1 MTITLRG
8 NKSQALTFNELD
20 GNFTDLDGR
29 VTTIE
34 GAYVKTVNGVSPT
47 SNAVTITTANITE
60 VTNLYYTDTR
70 SRAAISITDSGG
82 DGSLSYNSSTGVI
95 TYTGPSASEVRAHI
109 SVTDSGGDGSL
120 AYNASTGVIT
130 YTGPSLAEVQA
141 RVNNISIAQLQDVN
155 PTTMNSPVNG
165 HGLVYNSGSGLLELA
180 ELPGAA
186 GGEANSGSNVGGF
199 NEVFQGKAGVDFKFR
214 TIDHGDNITIA
225 QSTNAL
231 TINVVDSPEFGN
243 LKINSAANTIENIST
258 NANIILKPN
267 GTGVVSIDGAL
278 TASGNITGTLATAAQ
293 TNVTSLG
300 TLTAL
305 QVDNININGN
315 TISSTAGTDL
325 NITPLAGQQ
334 IVLDSTIVVDA
345 GVVTG
350 ATSITSTALNAT
362 SAIIDEVTISS
373 NNITTNASNANLVLL
388 ANGTG
393 VVEVDSNIDMNSNKV
408 VNLAT
413 PVANSDAATKQYVDT
428 QLSATDL
435 TISTAGDSGS
445 GSVSTSQTLTVA
457 GTSNEIETSASSQ
470 TITVGLPSAVTVTT
484 SLSVPTAIIDEV
496 TISGNNITTN
506 ATNADLVLVP
516 NGTGTV
522 RTAAIVEIAGED
534 SLNGEI
540 RFEDS
545 NSSNYVAI
553 KAPDVVAS
561 NVTLTLPVDDGTSG
575 QALITD
581 GNGVLSFGAAG
592 AVVTNDESTNAE
604 RLVYVGSI
612 TSGALTAA
620 TQDSGFT
627 YNPSSGTLTAATFNG
642 ALSGTAAIATTVTLV
657 ETNTT
662 DATHFPVFVDT
673 ATGSE
678 NPRTDT
684 GFTYNPNSGTL
695 TSTIFSGTAT
705 TAQYADLAEKYTCD
719 SEYLPGTVLT
729 VSSNEDAELTA
740 ANRTS
745 EYIAGVVSTD
755 PAFLMN
761 SGAEGQAI
769 ALVGRVPV
777 RVIGSVNKGQPVF
790 AFDHGTASADG
801 EGKLV
806 GIALETNSNIDE
818 KSVECMLKV

>member
-1 MTITLRG
+1 MAITLRG
-8 NKSQALTFNELD
+8 NKSKALTFNEMD

-34 GAYVKTVNGVSPT
+34 GAYVKTVNGVSPS

-60 VTNLYYTDTR
+60 NTNLYYTDAR
-70 SRAAISITDSGG
+70 SRAAISVTDSGG
-82 DGSLSYNSSTGVI
+82 DGSLAYNNTTGVI
-95 TYTGPSASEVRAHI
+95 TYTGPSASEVRAKI
-109 SVTDSGGDGSL
+109 SVTDAGGDGSL

-130 YTGPSLAEVQA
+130 YTGPSLAEVKA
-141 RVNNISIAQLQDVN
+141 RVNNIGIAELSDVLS
-155 PTTMNSPVNG
+155 TMMNSPTDG
-165 HGLVYNSGSGLLELA
+165 HGVVFNAGSGKLELA

-186 GGEANSGSNVGGF
+186 GGQNNTGSNVGGF

-214 TIDHGDNITIA
+214 TIDHGDNITIT

-231 TINVVDSPEFGN
+231 TIGLVSSPEFGN
-243 LKINSAANTIENIST
+243 IKINSSANTIENIST
-258 NANIILKPN
+258 NANIVLKPN

-325 NITPLAGQQ
+325 NITPLTGQQ

-350 ATSITSTALNAT
+350 ATSITSTVLNAT
-362 SAIIDEVTISS
+362 SAVIDEITISA
-373 NNITTNASNANLVLL
+373 NNITTNSSNANLVLL

-408 VNLAT
+408 TNLAT
-413 PVANSDAATKQYVDT
+413 PVSNSDAATKQYVDS
-428 QLSATDL
+428 QLSSTDL
-435 TISTAGDSGS
+435 TISTAGDSGT
-445 GSVSTSQTLTVA
+445 GSVSTSQTLTLA
-457 GTSNEIETSASSQ
+457 GTSNEIETSASGQS
-470 TITVGLPSAVTVTT
+470 ITVGLPSAVSVTT
-484 SLSVPTAIIDEV
+484 SLTVPTAIIDEV
-496 TISGNNITTN
+496 TITGNNVTTN
-506 ATNADLVLVP
+506 ASNADLILAP
-516 NGTGTV
+516 NGTGAV
-522 RTAAIVEIAGED
+522 RTAATVEIASTDTGVGE
-534 SLNGEI
+534 L

-545 NSSNYVAI
+545 DSSHYVAL
-553 KAPDVVAS
+553 KAPATVAS

-575 QALITD
+575 QALVTD
-581 GNGVLSFGAAG
+581 GSGVLSFGAAG
-592 AVVTNDESTNAE
+592 ATVTNDESTNAE

-612 TSGALTAA
+612 TTGALTAA

-642 ALSGTAAIATTVTLV
+642 ALSGTASVATTVALV
-657 ETNTT
+657 ATDST
-662 DATHFPVFVDT
+662 DASHFPLFVDT
-673 ATGSE
+673 ATGNE

-705 TAQYADLAEKYTCD
+705 TAQYADLAEKYTTD
-719 SEYLPGTVLT
+719 IEYPAGTVVT
-729 VSSNEDAELTA
+729 VGGEQEVTA
-740 ANRTS
+740 ANADTIF
-745 EYIAGVVSTD
+745 IAGVISTN
-755 PAFLMN
+755 PAYLMN
-761 SGAEGQAI
+761 SEIDGQPI

-777 RVIGSVNKGQPVF
+777 RVIGSVEKGEAVF
-790 AFDHGTASADG
+790 ATDNGLAST
-801 EGKLV
+801 EGVGPIV
-806 GIALETNSNIDE
+806 GIALETNSISDE

>member
-1 MTITLRG
+1 TLRG
-8 NKSQALTFNELD
+8 NKSQALTFNEMD

-34 GAYVKTVNGVSPT
+34 GAYVKTINGVSPT

-70 SRAAISITDSGG
+70 SRAAISVTDSGG

-155 PTTMNSPVNG
+155 PTTMNSPTNG
-165 HGLVYNSGSGLLELA
+165 HGLVYNAGSGLLELA

-186 GGEANSGSNVGGF
+186 GGEANQASNVGGF
-199 NEVFQGKAGVDFKFR
+199 NEIFQGKAGVEFKFR
-214 TIDHGDNITIA
+214 TIDHGDNLTIT

-231 TINVVDSPEFGN
+231 TIGLVDSPEFGN

-278 TASGNITGTLATAAQ
+278 TASGAITGTLATAAQ

-362 SAIIDEVTISS
+362 SAIIDEVTISA

-435 TISTAGDSGS
+435 TLGIGADSGADS
-445 GSVSTSQTLTVA
+445 TVSTSQTLRIS
-457 GTSNEIETSASSQ
+457 GTSNEVDTSVIGQAI
-470 TITVGLPSAVTVTT
+470 TIGLPSAVQVTT
-484 SLSVPTAIIDEV
+484 SLTVPTAIIDEV
-496 TISGNNITTN
+496 TITGNNITTN
-506 ATNADLVLVP
+506 ASNADLVLIP
-516 NGTGTV
+516 NGTGAV

-545 NSSNYVAI
+545 NSSHYVAI

-561 NVTLTLPVDDGTSG
+561 NVTLTLPVDDGSSG

-581 GNGVLSFGAAG
+581 GNGILSFGAAG
-592 AVVTNDESTNAE
+592 ATVTNDESTDAE

-627 YNPSSGTLTAATFNG
+627 YNPSSGTLTASAF
-642 ALSGTAAIATTVTLV
+642 SGTATVATTVTV
-657 ETNTT
+657 ADESSDTT
-662 DATHFPVFVDT
+662 CFPLF
-673 ATGSE
+673 ATGA
-678 NPRTDT
+678 T
-684 GFTYNPNSGTL
+684 GNLAPKSDASALTYNASNGTL
-695 TSTIFSGTAT
+695 AATIFSGTAT
-705 TAQYADLAEKYTCD
+705 TARYADLAEKYTCD
-719 SEYLPGTVLT
+719 SAYLPGTVVT
-729 VSSNEDAELTA
+729 VGSDENAELTA

-777 RVIGSVNKGQPVF
+777 RIVGSVKKGQPVF
-790 AFDHGTASADG
+790 AFDSGTASADG

-806 GIALETNSNIDE
+806 GIALETNSNID
-818 KSVECMLKV
+818 

>member
-1 MTITLRG
+1 MAITLRG
-8 NKSQALTFNELD
+8 NKSQALTFNEMD

-34 GAYVKTVNGVSPT
+34 GAYVKTINGVSPT

-70 SRAAISITDSGG
+70 SRAAISVTDSGG
-82 DGSLSYNSSTGVI
+82 DGSLAYNSSTGVI

-109 SVTDSGGDGSL
+109 SVTDAGGDGSL
-120 AYNASTGVIT
+120 AYNSSTGVIT

-155 PTTMNSPVNG
+155 PTTMNSPTNG
-165 HGLVYNSGSGLLELA
+165 HGLVYNAGSGLLELA

-186 GGEANSGSNVGGF
+186 GGEANQASNVGGF
-199 NEVFQGKAGVDFKFR
+199 NEIFQGKAGVEFKFR
-214 TIDHGDNITIA
+214 TIDHGDNLTIT
-225 QSTNAL
+225 QSTNAI
-231 TINVVDSPEFGN
+231 TIGLVDSPEFGN

-267 GTGVVSIDGAL
+267 GTGIVSIDGAL
-278 TASGNITGTLATAAQ
+278 TASGAITGTLATAAQ

-305 QVDNININGN
+305 RVDNINIDGN
-315 TISSTAGTDL
+315 TISSVAGTDL

-334 IVLDSTIVVDA
+334 IVLDSTIVIDA

-435 TISTAGDSGS
+435 TISTAGDSGT
-445 GSVSTSQTLTVA
+445 GSVATSQTLTIA

-470 TITVGLPSAVTVTT
+470 TITVGLPSAVSVTT
-484 SLSVPTAIIDEV
+484 SLTVPTAIIDEV
-496 TISGNNITTN
+496 TITGNNITTN
-506 ATNADLVLVP
+506 ASNADLVLIP
-516 NGTGTV
+516 NGTGAV

-545 NSSNYVAI
+545 NSSHYVAI

-581 GNGVLSFGAAG
+581 GNGILSFGAAG
-592 AVVTNDESTNAE
+592 AVVTNDESTDAE

-627 YNPSSGTLTAATFNG
+627 YNPSSGTLTAATFSG
-642 ALSGTAAIATTVTLV
+642 ALSGTASVATTVSLV
-657 ETNTT
+657 ATNST
-662 DATHFPVFVDT
+662 DASHFPLFVDT
-673 ATGSE
+673 ATGNE

-719 SEYLPGTVLT
+719 SSYLPGTVLT
-729 VSSNEDAELTA
+729 VSTDEDSELTEA
-740 ANRTS
+740 DQNS
-745 EYIAGVVSTD
+745 QYIAGVVSTD

-777 RVIGSVNKGQPVF
+777 RIIGSVNKGQPVF
-790 AFDHGTASADG
+790 AFDNGTASTDG
-801 EGKLV
+801 QGKLV

>member
-1 MTITLRG
+1 MAITLRG
-8 NKSQALTFNELD
+8 NKSKALTFNEMD

-34 GAYVKTVNGVSPT
+34 GAYVKTVNGVSPS

-60 VTNLYYTDTR
+60 NTNLYYTDAR
-70 SRAAISITDSGG
+70 SRAAISVTDSGG
-82 DGSLSYNSSTGVI
+82 DGSLAYNNTTGVI
-95 TYTGPSASEVRAHI
+95 TYTGPSASEVRAKI
-109 SVTDSGGDGSL
+109 SVTDAGGDGSL

-130 YTGPSLAEVQA
+130 YTGPSLAEVKA
-141 RVNNISIAQLQDVN
+141 RVNNISIAELSDVLS
-155 PTTMNSPVNG
+155 TMMNSPTDG
-165 HGLVYNSGSGLLELA
+165 HGVVFNAGSGKLELA

-186 GGEANSGSNVGGF
+186 GGQNNTGSNVGGF

-214 TIDHGDNITIA
+214 TIDHGDNITIT

-231 TINVVDSPEFGN
+231 TIGLVSSPEFGN
-243 LKINSAANTIENIST
+243 IKINSSANTIENIST
-258 NANIILKPN
+258 NANIVLKPN

-325 NITPLAGQQ
+325 NITPLTGQQ

-350 ATSITSTALNAT
+350 ATSITSTVLNAT
-362 SAIIDEVTISS
+362 SAVIDEITISA
-373 NNITTNASNANLVLL
+373 NNITTNSSNANLVLL

-408 VNLAT
+408 TNLAT
-413 PVANSDAATKQYVDT
+413 PVSNSDAATKQYVDS
-428 QLSATDL
+428 QLSSTDL
-435 TISTAGDSGS
+435 TISTAGDSGT
-445 GSVSTSQTLTVA
+445 GSVSTSQTLTLA
-457 GTSNEIETSASSQ
+457 GTSNEIETSASGQS
-470 TITVGLPSAVTVTT
+470 ITVGLPSAVSVTT
-484 SLSVPTAIIDEV
+484 SLTVPTAIIDEV
-496 TISGNNITTN
+496 TITGNNVTTN
-506 ATNADLVLVP
+506 ASNADLILAP
-516 NGTGTV
+516 NGTGAV
-522 RTAAIVEIAGED
+522 RTAATVEIASTDTGVGE
-534 SLNGEI
+534 L

-545 NSSNYVAI
+545 DSSHYVAL
-553 KAPDVVAS
+553 KAPATVAS

-575 QALITD
+575 QALVTD
-581 GNGVLSFGAAG
+581 GSGVLSFGAAG
-592 AVVTNDESTNAE
+592 ATVTNDESTNAE

-612 TSGALTAA
+612 TTGALTAA

-642 ALSGTAAIATTVTLV
+642 ALSGTASVATTVALV
-657 ETNTT
+657 ATDST
-662 DATHFPVFVDT
+662 DASHFPLFVDT
-673 ATGSE
+673 ATGNE

-705 TAQYADLAEKYTCD
+705 TAQYADLAEKYTTD
-719 SEYLPGTVLT
+719 IEYPAGTVVT
-729 VSSNEDAELTA
+729 VGGEQEVTA
-740 ANRTS
+740 ANADTIF
-745 EYIAGVVSTD
+745 IAGVISTN
-755 PAFLMN
+755 PAYLMN
-761 SGAEGQAI
+761 SEIDGQPI

-777 RVIGSVNKGQPVF
+777 RVIGSVEKGEAVF
-790 AFDHGTASADG
+790 ATDNGLAST
-801 EGKLV
+801 EGVGPIV
-806 GIALETNSNIDE
+806 GIALETNSISDE